1 MKKKF
6 LFIIV
11 IILGCGTLFAQPDDV
26 YRLKALKFFCQN
38 KHTLLRIN
46 DPMLGNTNPMFIL
59 DLETTEENN
68 LLSFSISTDAFV
80 VDDFLVERLLNN
92 LNNDD
97 VITNK
102 EDIPVSVTLN
112 VSEFCDCVFQ
122 GMYLGDCSESMDSSS
137 CKREYGLSV
146 SNVISFKGLKYI
158 VLRISSY
165 FKSKNDKLQFCL
177 IEFTE
182 EGNLVRCGVAGIWD
196 VD

>member
-1 MKKKF
+1 MKKKI

-11 IILGCGTLFAQPDDV
+11 IIFGYGTLFAQPDNV

-38 KHTLLRIN
+38 KHTLLKIS
-46 DPMLGNTNPMFIL
+46 DPMLGDANPMFIL
-59 DLETTEENN
+59 DLETTEDNN
-68 LLSFSISTDAFV
+68 SLFFSISTDAFF
-80 VDDFLVERLLNN
+80 VDVFFVEKLLNN

-97 VITNK
+97 VLNNK
-102 EDIPVSVTLN
+102 EDIPVSYTLN
-112 VSEFCDCVFQ
+112 ISEFCDCIFQ
-122 GMYLGDCSESMDSSS
+122 GMYLDDCSESMDSNL

-146 SNVISFKGLKYI
+146 SNVISFGGLKYI

-177 IEFTE
+177 VEFTE
-182 EGNLVRCGVAGIWD
+182 EGNLLRCGVAGIWD